1 MKQLGADDVRQV
13 DIEDEMQSAYI
24 DYAMSVIV
32 GRALPDVR
40 DGLKPVHRRIMYA
53 MYDLGL
59 TPDKSHKKSARI
71 VGEVLGKYHPHG
83 DTAVYDTMV
92 RMAQDFS
99 YRYQLV
105 DGHGNFGSIDGDSAA
120 AMRYTEA
127 RMAPLTTDM
136 LTDIKKD
143 TVDFTDNF
151 DGTLEEPEVLP
162 AKVPNLLVNG
172 AAGIAVGMSTNIP
185 PHNLAEVIDGVIE
198 MIDNPEV
205 ETTELMKTIKG
216 PDFPTGGIIMGRKPI
231 KQYFETGRGK
241 VKVRARTEID
251 ELGNNK
257 YQIIVNELPYQV
269 NKAKLVEKIAKLVRD
284 DKIDGITDLRDESDR
299 EGMRVVVE
307 LRQGVNPQVVENK
320 LFKQTRMQTTF
331 GVIMLALVDGEPQV
345 LGVKKVIEHYIN
357 HQKEVITR
365 RTKHDLNK
373 AEARAHILKGFQK
386 ALSNIDKVVE
396 LIKGA
401 DDTSAAKEELIAEFA
416 FSKKQAKSILN
427 MRLSRLTNLERTK
440 IDDEYEELQEKISYY
455 KSILASEDK
464 LLGIIKEELTEI
476 KEKYGDQRRTEIR
489 DQNIDLE
496 MEDLIEEEDIVVA
509 ITQDGYIKRTSL
521 DTYRNQHRGGK
532 GVIALKTKAD
542 DVAKDIYVTS
552 THNYLF
558 FFTDQ
563 GRVYRLK
570 GYQIPEGGRQAKG
583 IPIINL
589 LNIDPEENITSVVPI
604 SEFKEDQYLFMATEY
619 GRVKKTSLEEFNT
632 NYTGLIA
639 LGLNQGD
646 KLVDAKLT
654 TGEQE
659 IILGTKE
666 GLAIRFSEQEVRN
679 MGRTAKGV
687 KGISLQ
693 QEDEVVGMDIV
704 DDDKELLVITNKGY
718 GKRTSL
724 NRYRA
729 QKRAGKGIITL
740 KETERNGKV
749 IDIKTVDKEEVI
761 LISEE
766 GILLRTS
773 AEEISKT
780 GRNTQGVTVMRLSED
795 DQVASVGYISENEK
809 VSNTEEVEEKT
820 ENEEE
825 KQEENQEQEE
835 EEQDITEESEE

>member
-1 MKQLGADDVRQV
+1 MKQLVADKVKQV
-13 DIEDEMQSAYI
+13 DIEEEMQSAYI

-59 TPDKSHKKSARI
+59 TPNKSHKKSARI

-83 DTAVYDTMV
+83 DSAVYDTMV

-127 RMAPLTTDM
+127 KMAPLTTDM
-136 LTDIKKD
+136 LTDIKKS

-151 DGTLEEPEVLP
+151 DGSLQEPEVLP

-172 AAGIAVGMSTNIP
+172 SSGIAVGMSTNIP
-185 PHNLAEVIDGVIE
+185 PHNLVEVVDGVIKLINE
-198 MIDNPEV
+198 PETDV
-205 ETTELMKTIKG
+205 KELMKIIKG
-216 PDFPTGGIIMGRKPI
+216 PDFPTGGIIMGRKPV

-241 VKVRARTEID
+241 VKVRAKTEID
-251 ELGNNK
+251 EISNNK
-257 YQIIVNELPYQV
+257 YQIIINELPYQV

-299 EGMRVVVE
+299 DGMRVVIE
-307 LRQGVNPQVVENK
+307 LRQGMNPQVIENK

-331 GVIMLALVDGEPQV
+331 GVIMLALVNGEPKI
-345 LGVKKVIEHYIN
+345 LGIKKVLEHYIN

-373 AEARAHILKGFQK
+373 AESRAHILEGFKK

-396 LIKGA
+396 LIRGA
-401 DDTSAAKEELIAEFA
+401 DDTASAREELIAEFG

-440 IDDEYEELQEKISYY
+440 IDDEYEELKEDISYY
-455 KSILASEDK
+455 KSILASEEK
-464 LLGIIKEELTEI
+464 LLDIIKDELKEI
-476 KEKYGDQRRTEIR
+476 KEKYSDERRTEIR

-496 MEDLIEEEDIVVA
+496 MEDLIEEKDIVVA
-509 ITQDGYIKRTSL
+509 ITKGGYIKRTKL
-521 DTYRNQHRGGK
+521 DEYRNQHRGGK
-532 GVIALKTKAD
+532 GVIALKTKD
-542 DVAKDIYVTS
+542 DDLANDIYITS
-552 THNYLF
+552 THNYLL

-563 GRVYRLK
+563 GKVYRLK

-589 LNIDPEENITSVVPI
+589 LDIDPEENITSVIPI
-604 SEFKEDQYLFMATEY
+604 SEFEEEQYLFMTTQN
-619 GRVKKTSLEEFNT
+619 GRVKKTPLEEFNT

-639 LGLNQGD
+639 LGLNEND
-646 KLVDAKLT
+646 KLIDAKLT
-654 TGEQE
+654 TGNQE
-659 IILGTKE
+659 VILGTKY
-666 GLAIRFSEQEVRN
+666 GLAIKFSEKDVRS
-679 MGRTAKGV
+679 MGRSARGV
-687 KGISLQ
+687 KGITLNENDQ
-693 QEDEVVGMDIV
+693 VVGMDIV
-704 DDDKELLVITNKGY
+704 DNDKELLVITDKGY

-724 NRYRA
+724 DKYRA

-740 KETERNGKV
+740 KQNDKNGKV
-749 IDIKTVDKEEVI
+749 IDIKTVKDEEII
-761 LISEE
+761 LISKE

-773 AEEISKT
+773 AAEISET
-780 GRNTQGVTVMRLSED
+780 GRNTQGVRVMRLNED
-795 DQVASVGYISENEK
+795 DRVASVGYISESEK
-809 VSNTEEVEEKT
+809 VDNDKETEVEEKSETKEKNT
-820 ENEEE
+820 EDHIED
-825 KQEENQEQEE
+825 NQE
-835 EEQDITEESEE
+835 

>member
-1 MKQLGADDVRQV
+1 MKQLGADNVKQV
-13 DIEDEMQSAYI
+13 DIEDEMQDAYI

-53 MYDLGL
+53 MYDLGI
-59 TPDKSHKKSARI
+59 TPDKPHKKSARI

-99 YRYQLV
+99 YRYELV

-127 RMAPLTTDM
+127 RMDPLTTEM

-143 TVDFTDNF
+143 TVDFADNF

-172 AAGIAVGMSTNIP
+172 SSGIAVGMSTNIP
-185 PHNLAEVIDGVIE
+185 PHNLREVIDGVIKV
-198 MIDNPEV
+198 INNPEL

-231 KQYFETGRGK
+231 KKYFETGRGK
-241 VKVRARTEID
+241 VKVRARTEI
-251 ELGNNK
+251 EEIANNK
-257 YQIIVNELPYQV
+257 FQIIVNELPYQV
-269 NKAKLVEKIAKLVRD
+269 NKAKLVEKIARLVRD

-299 EGMRVVVE
+299 DGMRVVIQ
-307 LRQGVNPQVVENK
+307 LKQGINPQVVENK

-331 GVIMLALVDGEPQV
+331 GVIMLALVDGEPKV
-345 LGVKKVIEHYIN
+345 LGIKRAIEHYIN
-357 HQKEVITR
+357 HQQEVITR

-373 AEARAHILKGFQK
+373 AEARAHILEGFQK

-401 DDTSAAKEELIAEFA
+401 DDTASAREELIAEFG

-427 MRLSRLTNLERTK
+427 MRLSKLTNLERNK
-440 IDDEYEELQEKISYY
+440 INDEYEDLEE
-455 KSILASEDK
+455 SINHYRSVLASEEK
-464 LLGIIKEELTEI
+464 LLGIIKDELKEI
-476 KEKYGDQRRTEIR
+476 KETYSDERRTEIR
-489 DQNIDLE
+489 DQDIDLE
-496 MEDLIEEEDIVVA
+496 MEDLIEEKDIVVA
-509 ITQDGYIKRTSL
+509 ITKDGYIKRTNL
-521 DTYRNQHRGGK
+521 DQYRNQHRGGK
-532 GVIALKTKAD
+532 GVIALKTKED
-542 DVAKDIYVTS
+542 DLAKDIYVTS

-570 GYQIPEGGRQAKG
+570 GYQIPEGRRQAKG

-589 LNIDPEENITSVVPI
+589 LKLDSEEKITSVVPI
-604 SEFKEDQYLFMATEY
+604 AEFKEDHYLFMSTQQ

-639 LGLNQGD
+639 LGLNKSD
-646 KLVDAKLT
+646 KLIDAKLT
-654 TGEQE
+654 TGEE
-659 IILGTKE
+659 EVILGTKE
-666 GLAIRFSEQEVRN
+666 GLAIRFSEKEVRD

-693 QEDEVVGMDIV
+693 DEDEVVGMDIV
-704 DDDKELLVITNKGY
+704 DDDKELLVISDKGY

-724 NRYRA
+724 EEYRA

-740 KETERNGKV
+740 KETERNGKL
-749 IDIKTVDKEEVI
+749 IDIKTVDDEEVV
-761 LISEE
+761 LISRD

-773 AEEISKT
+773 AAEISET
-780 GRNTQGVTVMRLSED
+780 GRNTQGVTVMRLND
-795 DQVASVGYISENEK
+795 DDRVVSVGYINDSEK
-809 VSNTEEVEEKT
+809 VSNQE
-820 ENEEE
+820 ENEE
-825 KQEENQEQEE
+825 
-835 EEQDITEESEE
+835 TEE